1 MHQVLDRPGHRLGQ
15 SGHHEMEQAQT
26 MKTKPTKK
34 AVEAVLDELYPL
46 IREVKIQEEPT
57 RTPPHRDWRD
67 QPKWVRSMWQTIAR
81 WHLSK
86 LNARKP

>member
-1 MHQVLDRPGHRLGQ
+1 
-15 SGHHEMEQAQT
+15 

-34 AVEAVLDELYPL
+34 AVEAVLDELYPHVAKVARRFYPGGR
-46 IREVKIQEEPT
+46 IK
-57 RTPPHRDWRD
+57 RDWRNFAPE
-67 QPKWVRSMWQTIAR
+67 QRGYWNAIAR